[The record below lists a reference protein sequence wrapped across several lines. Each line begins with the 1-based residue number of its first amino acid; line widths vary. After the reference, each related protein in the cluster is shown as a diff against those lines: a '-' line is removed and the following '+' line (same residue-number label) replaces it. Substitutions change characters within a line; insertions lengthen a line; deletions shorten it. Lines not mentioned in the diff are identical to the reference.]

1 MGRFVQVDRET
12 AYLLPPPVDEWLPG
26 NHLARFVVEVI
37 DQLNLSKLT
46 GAYAGRGSAAHHPSV
61 LLGLLVYGLRY
72 GGVLQPQDRA
82 GDLQGNRAMFPFPR
96 RSAGIGNHH

>member
-46 GAYAGRGSAAHHPSV
+46 GAYAGRGSAARPAFCLS
-61 LLGLLVYGLRY
+61 
-72 GGVLQPQDRA
+72 PA
-82 GDLQGNRAMFPFPR
+82 FE
-96 RSAGIGNHH
+96 